1 MLRLTGMLHWVVVS
15 LLLLCE
21 SNDVSSILDADAP
34 CPVDPKLVLSVVER
48 AHLAP
53 ESSIYGVLSFFYSA
67 DFSCLFFWHLL
78 ILCMLLQGRNSRA
91 GFCPACTG
99 SLLVV
104 RRMTQDLQRDGSCE
118 PFPCLLKETE
128 ASRATS
134 CSPSSSIQVRL
145 HEGRSHALEGQRSCP
160 GTELL
165 DCDSLVSFPCLRGRS
180 LSHFVCRWSP
190 GSPCEEK
197 VFVFFLFHRK
207 TLRFALRWS

>member
-1 MLRLTGMLHWVVVS
+1 MLRLTGMLHWAVVS
-15 LLLLCE
+15 LLLLLCE

-91 GFCPACTG
+91 GFCLACTG

-160 GTELL
+160 GML